1 MTEIIFLSDASPALA
16 DRIGNKSAS
25 LAELRQA
32 GLDVPEGFCIPV
44 ELYRDWR
51 TSGAV
56 SEGTRAAILAAFAR
70 LRPPVAVRSSSPAE
84 DRADASFAGQYETI
98 LGVRTPGELI
108 DAVVRC
114 WESASST
121 AATAYRIEHG
131 TPIDAD
137 MAVLVQ
143 ELVPATAAG
152 VLFTMHP
159 VTDRIDQAVVNANYG
174 LGDSVVSGRAEP
186 DTFVLDKASGTV
198 IEERIGSK
206 KITTT
211 QVEVG
216 VEDLPTPVELQV
228 RASLSIVQLRQLAE
242 VAVKL
247 EAHYDQPID
256 AEWAFEGD
264 TLRML
269 QARPITTGAQAFYTR
284 FLDQWARDR
293 GLSDDPEA
301 VWVRGSPI
309 SSLPTS
315 PLYYSE
321 MAAFFSDMF
330 PAVAAL
336 HGAQAPKRKEFRYF
350 NGFTYTN
357 REFSSTA
364 DPAGTVKP
372 LGLTSP
378 AWRSTLKLSVRHP
391 RTLAVWS
398 NIDRYYRNWK
408 EQWGPEI
415 EAHRPDYATA
425 APAAIRSF
433 IERIEAQRRAR
444 SLYAA
449 CGVGFAS
456 DLLGLTQ
463 HLLQRWTPGASE
475 DAIGLLTSGVEGSL
489 THEEN
494 MEVWRLAQA
503 ARAVPPLCALLEA
516 GDWEAAE
523 RHPEA
528 GPFLERVDRLRA
540 VRPHRGCSDRDLY
553 QERWGDTRRA
563 LLEQIGN
570 MVRLGPSADPDAA
583 HHRAASRRKALE
595 KELIGRIGR
604 GPLGPIRT
612 RWFRRVLRETQRY
625 WIHRD
630 NQRHTFDRY
639 FYELRR
645 AYRAIGQR
653 LAEAGTLDGADTI
666 FFLGKQEIY
675 DHIEGRLTAE
685 RLRRRAEWRRDW
697 WRAATA
703 KEPPSLLKGNQP
715 YDQRTAAPGDCDI
728 SGTGGAPGIVTGPV
742 RHVRT
747 MQDLRDVQPGD
758 IVVTQAIDPAWTP
771 VFGIVGGVISEE
783 GGMLSHAT
791 VLGREYGLPVVIGA
805 IGAAGMLA
813 PGEIVTV
820 NGSAGTVRRE
830 PVPEPTPQAA

>member
-1 MTEIIFLSDASPALA
+1 MTDIIFLSEAHSAMA
-16 DRIGNKSAS
+16 DRIGNKAAS

-32 GLDVPEGFCIPV
+32 GLDVPEGFCVPV

-51 TSGAV
+51 VSGAV
-56 SEGTRAAILAAFAR
+56 SEAARAAILAGFAR

-84 DRADASFAGQYETI
+84 DRADASFAGQYDTV
-98 LGVRTPGELI
+98 LGVRTPEQLI

-114 WESASST
+114 WTSAFST

-131 TPIDAD
+131 TPIDAA

-159 VTDRIDQAVVNANYG
+159 VTDRTDQAVVNANYG

-186 DTFVLDKASGTV
+186 DTYVLDKASGTV
-198 IEERIGSK
+198 VEQRIGSK
-206 KITTT
+206 KIITTL
-211 QVEVG
+211 VEVG
-216 VEDLPTPVELQV
+216 VADVPTPAEQQG
-228 RASLSIVQLRQLAE
+228 RPSLSLTQLRQLAD
-242 VAVKL
+242 VAAKL

-284 FLDQWARDR
+284 FLDSWARDR
-293 GLSDDPEA
+293 GLLDDPET

-321 MAAFFSDMF
+321 MAALFSDMF
-330 PAVAAL
+330 PSVAAL
-336 HGAQAPKRKEFRYF
+336 HGAKAPKRKEFRYF

-357 REFSSTA
+357 RAFSSTA
-364 DPAGTVKP
+364 DPAGTVQP
-372 LGLTSP
+372 IGLTSP
-378 AWRSTLKLSVRHP
+378 AWRSNLKLGIKHP

-398 NIDRYYRNWK
+398 NIDRYYRNWR
-408 EQWGPEI
+408 ERWGPELD
-415 EAHRPDYATA
+415 AHRPDYATA
-425 APAAIRSF
+425 KPSEIRAF
-433 IERIEAQRRAR
+433 IERVERQRRAR

-449 CGVGFAS
+449 CGVGYAS

-463 HLLQRWTPGASE
+463 YLLQRWAPGASE
-475 DAIGLLTSGVEGSL
+475 DAVGLLTSGVEGSL

-494 MEVWRLAQA
+494 MEVWRLAET
-503 ARAVPPLCALLEA
+503 ARAVPGICALLEA
-516 GDWEAAE
+516 GDWEAVE
-523 RHPEA
+523 HHPDA
-528 GPFLERVDRLRA
+528 GHFLEKVDRLRA

-583 HHRAASRRKALE
+583 HHRAAARRKSLE
-595 KELIGRIGR
+595 SELIGRIGR
-604 GPLGPIRT
+604 GPLGPMRK
-612 RWFRRVLRETQRY
+612 RVFGRVLRATQRY

-645 AYRAIGQR
+645 AYRGIGQR
-653 LAEAGTLDGADTI
+653 LAEAGTLDEADAV
-666 FFLGKQEIY
+666 FFVGKQEIY
-675 DHIEGRLTAE
+675 DHIDGRLTAD

-697 WRAATA
+697 WQTATA
-703 KEPPSLLKGNQP
+703 KEPPSLLKENQP
-715 YDQRTAAPGDCDI
+715 YDQRMAAPGDSDLA
-728 SGTGGAPGIVTGPV
+728 GTGGAPGIVTGPV

-747 MQDLRDVQPGD
+747 MQDLRDVEPGD

-805 IGAAGMLA
+805 IGAAGLLA